1 MIGSVLVFL
10 VVLSVLILVHE
21 AGHFFAARRA
31 GVWVEE
37 FGFGLPPRIWGK
49 KIGETIYSVNLLPF
63 GGFVRLHGEIIE
75 EGVTEP
81 KRAFINKSKRARI
94 GIILAGVIM
103 NFALAILAFA
113 VVYSFSGIPKQTRDI
128 KVLEITSDSPAQ
140 TAKIVVGDIIRKV
153 GKEEVTSIG
162 QFVEMIEENK
172 GKRIGLEIERVR
184 GDDKV
189 VEKIFLT
196 PRESPPENEGPL
208 GVVISS
214 TEIYYPPLWQR
225 PFVGIYYGFKEALF
239 WGTTIMAGLIKIF
252 KDLFAGQ
259 APKDL
264 AGPVG
269 IFAITSQAA
278 QFGTLAVI
286 NFVGILSVNLAI
298 LNVVPFPA
306 LDGGRLLFI
315 GIESILGK
323 KVLPKIE
330 TAVHTLGIIIL
341 IFLLL
346 AITAHYIQRLIAA
359 GGISGFIDSILR

>member
-21 AGHFFAARRA
+21 AGHFLAARRA
-31 GVWVEE
+31 GVLVEE

-49 KIGETIYSVNLLPF
+49 KVGETIYSVNLLPF
-63 GGFVRLHGEIIE
+63 GGFVRLHGETTE
-75 EGVTEP
+75 EGVTQQA
-81 KRAFINKSKRARI
+81 RAFINKNKKTRT
-94 GIILAGVIM
+94 GIILAGVLM

-113 VVYSFSGIPKQTRDI
+113 VVYSFSGIPRQTGEI
-128 KVLEITSDSPAQ
+128 KVVEVTPDSPAQ
-140 TAKIVVGDIIRKV
+140 TAKILAGDIFRKV
-153 GKEEVTSIG
+153 GKQEVASVEE
-162 QFVEMIEENK
+162 FVKIVEENR
-172 GKRIGLEIERVR
+172 GKRISFEVERVR
-184 GDDKV
+184 GDDKT
-189 VEKIFLT
+189 VEKISLT

-208 GVVISS
+208 GVVIST
-214 TEIYYPPLWQR
+214 TEIYYPPFWQR

-239 WGTTIMAGLIKIF
+239 WGATVVAGLLKIF

-269 IFAITSQAA
+269 IFAITSQAT
-278 QFGTLAVI
+278 QLGILAVI

-298 LNVVPFPA
+298 LNAIPFPA

-330 TAVHTLGIIIL
+330 AAVHTIGMIIL

-346 AITAHYIQRLIAA
+346 AITAHDIQRLLSA
-359 GGISGFIDSILR
+359 GGISGFVDSILR